1 MQYHS
6 IKIRVCINKYINTEI
21 PGKIQVVKKYMLS
34 NEHLIIEIK
43 LILFKSKIYYL
54 KLHSV
59 DYKLKVERYRVKR
72 N

>member
-1 MQYHS
+1 
-6 IKIRVCINKYINTEI
+6 
-21 PGKIQVVKKYMLS
+21 MLS

-59 DYKLKVERYRVKR
+59 DYKLKVERYRAKR
-72 N
+72 D